1 MTVLGDELANDAIDV
16 AQGRAAVVL
25 VKAGDHLGSGF
36 FVGSEGL
43 LLTNAHVVEGASRV
57 SIHTADAESFLATV
71 LSLSKDH
78 DLALLRVSAR
88 PTASLRL
95 GRSETVVVGT
105 DIFAIGS
112 PKGLEGTVTKGI
124 VSAVRKFESSTFL
137 QIDAAINSGNSGG
150 PLVTETREVIGINT
164 MKRKGAEQLGFA
176 IAIDDVK
183 KDSLRT
189 FFDNRSR
196 RTGDRRVA
204 AVRQPAA
211 DRARPS
217 CTLLIPARHG
227 RRLICDAVAQL
238 SRPCWST
245 SRGRKASG
253 TYGVSSR
260 VRAPAS
266 FGSSFLDD
274 APYDL

>member
-1 MTVLGDELANDAIDV
+1 MLNDAPVLESYASAFRVLDSLTLDDLNPVKVEPSWFPGSVPKTV
-16 AQGRAAVVL
+16 ASVTPKAPVKPAALVSTPNMLKDALEVVVL

-43 LLTNAHVVEGASRV
+43 LLTNAHVVERASRV
-57 SIHTADAESFLATV
+57 SIHTADAESFLTTV

-88 PTASLRL
+88 PTASLRV
-95 GRSETVVVGT
+95 GRSETVVVET

-137 QIDAAINSGNSGG
+137 QIDAAINPGNSGG

-164 MKRKGAEQLGFA
+164 MKRKGAEQLGLA

-183 KDSLRT
+183 KIL
-189 FFDNRSR
+189 
-196 RTGDRRVA
+196 
-204 AVRQPAA
+204 
-211 DRARPS
+211 
-217 CTLLIPARHG
+217 
-227 RRLICDAVAQL
+227 
-238 SRPCWST
+238 
-245 SRGRKASG
+245 
-253 TYGVSSR
+253 
-260 VRAPAS
+260 
-266 FGSSFLDD
+266 
-274 APYDL
+274 